1 MPKSIPPTSEGT
13 SLAGKTVVV
22 TGGNSG
28 LGLEFAR
35 QALILNASRVIITTR
50 SEAKGNAAVTAL
62 RADLMVKST
71 NPTAR
76 LEFFDLDLDDYES
89 GLRFTQKVKE
99 EVPELDVLLCNGG
112 MNQFR
117 YETSKSGH
125 ERVMQGIIVLNQ
137 SSV

>member
-1 MPKSIPPTSEGT
+1 MSNSNPSTPEDT
-13 SLAGKTVVV
+13 SLAGKTVIV

-28 LGLEFAR
+28 LELEFAR

-62 RADLMVKST
+62 RADPMVKST
-71 NPTAR
+71 NPTTR
-76 LEFFDLDLDDYES
+76 LEVFGLDLDEYES
-89 GLRFTQKVKE
+89 GLRFTRKVKE

-112 MNQFR
+112 MNHFR

-125 ERVMQGIIVLNQ
+125 ERVMKGINALNQ